1 MHLRRSFHLLALAIT
16 VATAGPALAQ
26 GDATSQALAV
36 AGSTPQVCALQNG
49 EIRAG
54 RLENFSGTEG
64 NVLRVVQFVDQ
75 GKLSVLAAS
84 AELSFAAVCNFAHQV
99 RLESQH
105 NGLWP
110 TDGRM
115 AQGGSGFAY
124 AVPYDATVAWAET
137 SGRLVTD
144 GKANRVVERSFAVN
158 APYAGDLVL
167 QIDIAKGASNVE
179 LNAPVIAG
187 DYADTLRIFLEPR

>member
-1 MHLRRSFHLLALAIT
+1 MGMGRVVFLT
-16 VATAGPALAQ
+16 VLATAGGMAVPATAQ
-26 GDATSQALAV
+26 DTAAKALAV
-36 AGSTPQVCALQNG
+36 AGSTPQVCVLQNG

-54 RLENFSGTEG
+54 RLLNFAGTEG
-64 NVLRVVQFVDQ
+64 NVLRVVQFVDP
-75 GKLSVLAAS
+75 GNLSVLAAS
-84 AELSFAAVCNFAHQV
+84 AELSFAAVCNFAHRV
-99 RLESQH
+99 RVESQH

-115 AQGGSGFAY
+115 AQGGAGFSS

-137 SGRLVTD
+137 SGRLAAD
-144 GKANRVVERSFAVN
+144 GKANRVVERSLAVN
-158 APYAGDLVL
+158 SPYAGDLVL

-179 LNAPVIAG
+179 LNAPVAAG